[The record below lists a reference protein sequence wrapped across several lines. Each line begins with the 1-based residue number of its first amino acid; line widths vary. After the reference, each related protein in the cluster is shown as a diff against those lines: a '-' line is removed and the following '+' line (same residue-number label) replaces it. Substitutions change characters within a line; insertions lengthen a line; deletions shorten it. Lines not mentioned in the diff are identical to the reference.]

1 MSILGIS
8 QVHQKT
14 IRELQAKIDA
24 LEAELKSSKLM
35 YLSLGSEK
43 SYWKDMTVDQKTSIK
58 YLEAKGKKLARLER
72 IAIKWHTNN
81 GRFENQLYAAIEEI
95 MFEVIE

>member
-43 SYWKDMTVDQKTSIK
+43 SYWKDMTVDQKTSIE
-58 YLEAKGKKLARLER
+58 YLEAMLDIACAAVVEVGSQGFSIKLKEYIER
-72 IAIKWHTNN
+72 
-81 GRFENQLYAAIEEI
+81 
-95 MFEVIE
+95 